1 MLKDEYKIIKHPIL
15 SEKGTALQESQN
27 KYFFEVD
34 VNANKIEIKRAVEKL
49 YKVKVKSVNTLNMLG
64 KKKRIRWQLGKRPD
78 WKKAIVTLKE
88 GYSIEFI

>member
-27 KYFFEVD
+27 KYFFKVD

-49 YKVKVKSVNTLNMLG
+49 YKVKVESVNTLNMLG

>member
-1 MLKDEYKIIKHPIL
+1 MLKDEYKIIRHPIL

-34 VNANKIEIKRAVEKL
+34 ANANKIEIKRAVEKL
-49 YKVKVKSVNTLNMLG
+49 YKVKVKSVNTFNMLG

-88 GYSIEFI
+88 GYNIEFI